1 MWVISMLYK
10 ELVSEMETYD
20 RFELELKHAD
30 NDKWLELGKD
40 MVDSPAHYTV
50 GSQEA
55 IVTIEEAIASAP
67 SVVAGMLQGQALKY
81 LLRLWHKQ
89 NATQDA
95 RKALWY
101 LKRLIEKL
109 ENEIR

>member
-1 MWVISMLYK
+1 
-10 ELVSEMETYD
+10 METYD
-20 RFELELKHAD
+20 RFEMEAKHAD
-30 NDKWLELGKD
+30 NDKWLELRND
-40 MVDSPAHYTV
+40 MVDHPAHYCN

-55 IVTIEEAIASAP
+55 IVTIEDAIASAP
-67 SVVAGMLQGQALKY
+67 TVVAGMLQGQALKY

-95 RKALWY
+95 KKALWY
-101 LKRLIEKL
+101 LKRLIDKL

>member
-1 MWVISMLYK
+1 MWDISMMYEKLI
-10 ELVSEMETYD
+10 SEMETYD
-20 RFELELKHAD
+20 KFQMESKHAV
-30 NDKWLELGKD
+30 NDKWLELGKE
-40 MVDSPAHYTV
+40 MVDHPPHYTS

-55 IVTIEEAIASAP
+55 IITIEDAISSAP

-101 LKRLIEKL
+101 LQRLIEKL

>member
-1 MWVISMLYK
+1 MRYK
-10 ELVSEMETYD
+10 ELAKEIEEFD
-20 RFELELKHAD
+20 RFQMESKHAV
-30 NDKWLELGKD
+30 NDKWLQLGD
-40 MVDSPAHYTV
+40 QVDHPPHYTA

-55 IVTIEEAIASAP
+55 ITTIEDAITAAP

>member
-1 MWVISMLYK
+1 MMYK
-10 ELVSEMETYD
+10 ELISEMETYD
-20 RFELELKHAD
+20 RFEMESKHAD
-30 NDKWLELGKD
+30 NDKWLELRND
-40 MVDSPAHYTV
+40 MVDHPAHYTS

-55 IVTIEEAIASAP
+55 IVTIEDAISSAP
-67 SVVAGMLQGQALKY
+67 TVVAGMLQGQALKY

-95 RKALWY
+95 KKALWY